1 MPLWWVFHPTP
12 GSSYV
17 GSRAL
22 PSHAVAVSLAGE
34 MAFLRRVNWR
44 SLIPLVLLTVGAAY
58 SLASW
63 NWCGVWA
70 ERAPVLLSQVRGEG
84 PLRAGAAKVALV
96 PPFPVVV
103 AGYAPP
109 RPEAAQADPPLHARA
124 VVLEAGGTRV
134 GLVSLELLSVTTEVL
149 ERVRTQAA
157 ASGLGEVM
165 VMATHSHSS
174 MGGYDSRMVAQLAGT
189 GKYRPES
196 VDAIVTAAVAA
207 LTRAAASL
215 TDVTLEVGEAREPG
229 LVYSRSSG
237 SAPDGALTRVVLRGK
252 AGPVAELLLFAAH
265 PTMVSRQRAYVDPD
279 YPGRLSALRE
289 SEGSGVTLLLQ
300 GAVGNASVAFSEG
313 QGLERVSGFAR
324 ALSALA
330 GRAAVSSVGDSVR
343 LSLARVE
350 VGMPR
355 PDASRLVPSLT
366 RAAGDNLL
374 CGSAQRV
381 AEVGALALGP
391 LELLAVPGEPTVDA
405 GAVLVG
411 RTGATGV
418 LGLADGYVGYVEA
431 PELVKDRRGESMR
444 QYFGPALL
452 ERLAVAAELA
462 AKTAGFSR

>member
-1 MPLWWVFHPTP
+1 
-12 GSSYV
+12 
-17 GSRAL
+17 
-22 PSHAVAVSLAGE
+22 
-34 MAFLRRVNWR
+34 MAFLRRVPWR

-63 NWCGVWA
+63 NWCGSWA
-70 ERAPVLLSQVRGEG
+70 ERAPVVLSQARGEG

-124 VVLEAGGTRV
+124 VVLEAGGARV
-134 GLVSLELLSVTTEVL
+134 GLVSLDLLSVTMDVV
-149 ERVRTQAA
+149 ERVRAQAA
-157 ASGLGEVM
+157 ASGLGEVL
-165 VMATHSHSS
+165 VMATHAHSS
-174 MGGYDSRMVAQLAGT
+174 MGGYDSRLVAQLAGT
-189 GKYRPES
+189 GKFRQES

-207 LTRAAASL
+207 LTRAAAAM
-215 TDVTLEVGEAREPG
+215 TDVTLAVGEAHEPS

-237 SAPDGALTRVVLRGK
+237 TAPDGALTRVVLRAK
-252 AGPVAELLLFAAH
+252 TGPVAELLLFAAH
-265 PTMVSRQRAYVDPD
+265 PTMVARERAYVDPD
-279 YPGRLSALRE
+279 YPGRLCALRE

-300 GAVGNASVAFSEG
+300 GAVGNASVAYSEG
-313 QGLERVSGFAR
+313 KGLERVAGFAQV
-324 ALSALA
+324 LA
-330 GRAAVSSVGDSVR
+330 TVAGKVAVSPVGESVR

-350 VGMPR
+350 ATMPR

-374 CGSAQRV
+374 CESAQRV

-391 LELLAVPGEPTVDA
+391 LELVTVPGEPTVDA

-418 LGLADGYVGYVEA
+418 LGLANGYVGYVEA
-431 PELVKDRRGESMR
+431 PELVNDGRGESRR

-452 ERLAVAAELA
+452 ERLASAAELA
-462 AKTAGFSR
+462 ARTAGFSR